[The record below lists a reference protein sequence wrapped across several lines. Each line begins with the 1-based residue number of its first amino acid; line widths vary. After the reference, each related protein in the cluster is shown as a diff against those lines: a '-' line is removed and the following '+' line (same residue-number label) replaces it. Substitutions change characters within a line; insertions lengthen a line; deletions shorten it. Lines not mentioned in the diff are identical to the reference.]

1 MILDSLIFLTLSISI
16 LYLIFW
22 ASSKLNYF
30 DLPNND
36 KIIKKKTPNVAG
48 LGLIF
53 LIICLFLFYD
63 FNYKLSLTLNLTI
76 LVIIGGFIDDRLNL
90 DAKYKILVLSIPII
104 IFVMEVSTVDYLGV
118 LNDKKLNLSSL
129 SLVFSIL
136 CFFLL
141 INASNYMDGVDGLLG
156 LLTVFI
162 LIFFL
167 LQTNGHYVNLFTPF
181 IIFLLSFLLFNFG
194 ILPKQFLGDS
204 GSLGLGFLISSF
216 SIYFTQIEMMIHPS
230 IITWPLAFIVFE
242 FLTINIIRI
251 KNKKNIFEKDL
262 NFIFN
267 ILLKKYNL
275 KITLIICSLIQI
287 FYSICGVILNYYE
300 KYEFSL
306 ILFLIMFIIYL
317 YVRIKIKKIIY
328 Y

>member
-1 MILDSLIFLTLSISI
+1 MILNSFIFLTLSISI

-22 ASSKLNYF
+22 ASLKLNYF

-36 KIIKKKTPNVAG
+36 KIIIKKTPNAAG

-53 LIICLFLFYD
+53 IITCLFLFYD
-63 FNYKLSLTLNLTI
+63 FNYQISLTLNLTI
-76 LVIIGGFIDDRLNL
+76 LVIIAGFIDDRFNL
-90 DAKYKILVLSIPII
+90 EAKYKI
-104 IFVMEVSTVDYLGV
+104 
-118 LNDKKLNLSSL
+118 
-129 SLVFSIL
+129 
-136 CFFLL
+136 LL
-141 INASNYMDGVDGLLG
+141 INASNYMDGIDGLLAII
-156 LLTVFI
+156 TIFI

-167 LQTNGHYVNLFTPF
+167 LETNGNYIILFTSF

-216 SIYFTQIEMMIHPS
+216 SIYFTQIETMIHPS

-242 FLTINIIRI
+242 FLSINIIRI
-251 KNKKNIFEKDL
+251 KNKKNIFKKDL

-267 ILLKKYNL
+267 ILLAKYNL

-287 FYSICGVILNYYE
+287 FFSICGIILNYYE
-300 KYEFSL
+300 YYEFSL

-317 YVRIKIKKIIY
+317 YMRIKIKKIIY
-328 Y
+328 

>member
-1 MILDSLIFLTLSISI
+1 MILNNLIFLSLSISI

-22 ASSKLNYF
+22 ASSKLHYF

-36 KIIKKKTPNVAG
+36 KIIKNKTPNAAG

-63 FNYKLSLTLNLTI
+63 FNYKLTLTLNLTI
-76 LVIIGGFIDDRLNL
+76 LVIIAGFIDDRLNL
-90 DAKYKILVLSIPII
+90 DAKYKILVLSIPILV
-104 IFVMEVSTVDYLGV
+104 FVMEVSTINYLGEF
-118 LNDKKLNLSSL
+118 NDKKLNLNSL
-129 SLVFSIL
+129 SLIFSIL

-141 INASNYMDGVDGLLG
+141 INASNYMDRIDGLLA
-156 LLTVFI
+156 LVTVFI
-162 LIFFL
+162 LFFFL
-167 LQTNGHYVNLFTPF
+167 QQTSGYYVNLFVPF
-181 IIFLLSFLLFNFG
+181 IIYLLSFLLFNFG

-216 SIYFTQIEMMIHPS
+216 SMYFTQIEMMIHPS

-242 FLTINIIRI
+242 FLSINIIRI

-267 ILLKKYNL
+267 ILL
-275 KITLIICSLIQI
+275 
-287 FYSICGVILNYYE
+287 
-300 KYEFSL
+300 
-306 ILFLIMFIIYL
+306 
-317 YVRIKIKKIIY
+317 R
-328 Y
+328 

>member
-1 MILDSLIFLTLSISI
+1 MILNSFIFLTLSISI

-22 ASSKLNYF
+22 ASLKLNYF

-36 KIIKKKTPNVAG
+36 KIIIKKTPNAAG

-53 LIICLFLFYD
+53 IITCLFLFYD
-63 FNYKLSLTLNLTI
+63 FNYQISLTLNLTI
-76 LVIIGGFIDDRLNL
+76 LVIIAGFIDDRFNL
-90 DAKYKILVLSIPII
+90 EAKYKILLLSIPVG
-104 IFVMEVSTVDYLGV
+104 IFVMEVSTINFLGE
-118 LNDKKLNLSSL
+118 LNDKMLNLGSL

-141 INASNYMDGVDGLLG
+141 INASNYMDGIDGLLAII
-156 LLTVFI
+156 TIFI

-167 LQTNGHYVNLFTPF
+167 LETNGNYIILFTSF

-216 SIYFTQIEMMIHPS
+216 SIYFTQIETMIHPS

-242 FLTINIIRI
+242 FLSINIIRI
-251 KNKKNIFEKDL
+251 KNKKNIFKKDL

-267 ILLKKYNL
+267 ILLAKYNL

-287 FYSICGVILNYYE
+287 FFSICGIILNYYE
-300 KYEFSL
+300 YYEFSL

-317 YVRIKIKKIIY
+317 YMRIKIKKIIY
-328 Y
+328 